1 MGRRISYKPPSN
13 QGPSLRPPGFVR
25 QPSNAAPAPA
35 RPAEPLSGTASVA
48 QPFGRSSAAASRS
61 AARSARARVRIWLR
75 RQRAS
80 FKRPAA
86 RSRLAATHRRRGGCG
101 AGRRAAVAVLLRCSG
116 GAAGQY
122 GCFCV
127 RPTSG
132 STEPLTASVELYR
145 LKESA
150 RDLPAAETRVRKY
163 HPRSARVTRLPRSGY
178 LRLYALSGTSRDCY
192 SVSQIGTRGS
202 SDCEASKKSSGRGPQ
217 PSQAHERPK
226 QPKQVCMYPLQPWGP
241 GHTGHARTFAYTK
254 VMHGM

>member
-1 MGRRISYKPPSN
+1 MVAAEFLTSLPVTKDPHCRHSALSDSFERRS
-13 QGPSLRPPGFVR
+13 SL
-25 QPSNAAPAPA
+25 PA

-48 QPFGRSSAAASRS
+48 HPFGRSSAAPSRS

-75 RQRAS
+75 CQRAS

-163 HPRSARVTRLPRSGY
+163 HPRSARVTRMPRGV
-178 LRLYALSGTSRDCY
+178 DIC
-192 SVSQIGTRGS
+192 VSTRS
-202 SDCEASKKSSGRGPQ
+202 AGR
-217 PSQAHERPK
+217 A
-226 QPKQVCMYPLQPWGP
+226 
-241 GHTGHARTFAYTK
+241 
-254 VMHGM
+254 

>member
-1 MGRRISYKPPSN
+1 MAGRPIRTYRRISYKPPSN

-48 QPFGRSSAAASRS
+48 HPFGRSSAAASRS

-75 RQRAS
+75 RRRAS

-132 STEPLTASVELYR
+132 STEPLRASVELYR
-145 LKESA
+145 LKERA
-150 RDLPAAETRVRKY
+150 RDLSAAETRVRKDR
-163 HPRSARVTRLPRSGY
+163 PRSARITRRLRSGVCVSASDGSTRRKTQHWDI
-178 LRLYALSGTSRDCY
+178 LLGLVFEKDLMLSL
-192 SVSQIGTRGS
+192 
-202 SDCEASKKSSGRGPQ
+202 KS
-217 PSQAHERPK
+217 
-226 QPKQVCMYPLQPWGP
+226 
-241 GHTGHARTFAYTK
+241 
-254 VMHGM
+254 